1 MNEIGFIRK
10 SWKNRISVALV
21 YPNTYKIGMSNLGFQ
36 TVYRILNSID
46 HIVCERVFLPEFSSR
61 NKSSYIISQES
72 GRILKNF
79 DIIAFSISFEND
91 FFFLLSILKLSGLPI
106 QSCERNQK
114 LPLVIAG
121 GVTSFINPEPIAPF
135 IDCFLIGEAE
145 NMLFRFFDFFDPE
158 IDRYSCL
165 KSIAKNVPGAYI
177 PAFYNVSY
185 NDNGSLSEFTPYE
198 EEIPLPVKRVIV
210 SDISSVPT
218 CTSILTPNTTFDNT
232 FLVEVS
238 RGCPHGCRFCSAGFV
253 YRPPRFRSKEI
264 LKECL
269 NHGKKLNGDALPNK
283 IGLMGAAVSDLSCLN
298 ELCDYADKNHI
309 QMSFSSLRAD
319 ALTPELIKALKKSS
333 IKTATI
339 APDAGSERMRH
350 IINKGITEEDIL
362 NAVENLVSAGIPNIK
377 LYFMV
382 GLPFET
388 PSDVEEIIILCKKIK
403 EKFLKSSRP
412 KGHIGHIT
420 VSLNCFVPKPFT
432 PFQWQPSETKVNLKK
447 KILRLKKALQKIP
460 NLRFNSD
467 KPQHAYIQALLSR
480 GDRRVGDILCL
491 ALENKG
497 NWPKTFKNSPVD
509 PDLFVYRKRSFDEL
523 LPWDFIDNGVKKSF
537 LIEEYERAGKELTTP
552 ACEVGKCKRCGVCK
566 NEK

>member
-309 QMSFSSLRAD
+309 QMSFSSL
-319 ALTPELIKALKKSS
+319 
-333 IKTATI
+333 
-339 APDAGSERMRH
+339 
-350 IINKGITEEDIL
+350 
-362 NAVENLVSAGIPNIK
+362 
-377 LYFMV
+377 
-382 GLPFET
+382 
-388 PSDVEEIIILCKKIK
+388 
-403 EKFLKSSRP
+403 
-412 KGHIGHIT
+412 
-420 VSLNCFVPKPFT
+420 
-432 PFQWQPSETKVNLKK
+432 
-447 KILRLKKALQKIP
+447 
-460 NLRFNSD
+460 
-467 KPQHAYIQALLSR
+467 LLSFLTHY
-480 GDRRVGDILCL
+480 DNLFPYYLYKQTFCSIIYLL
-491 ALENKG
+491 YTLE
-497 NWPKTFKNSPVD
+497 P
-509 PDLFVYRKRSFDEL
+509 
-523 LPWDFIDNGVKKSF
+523 I
-537 LIEEYERAGKELTTP
+537 
-552 ACEVGKCKRCGVCK
+552 
-566 NEK
+566 